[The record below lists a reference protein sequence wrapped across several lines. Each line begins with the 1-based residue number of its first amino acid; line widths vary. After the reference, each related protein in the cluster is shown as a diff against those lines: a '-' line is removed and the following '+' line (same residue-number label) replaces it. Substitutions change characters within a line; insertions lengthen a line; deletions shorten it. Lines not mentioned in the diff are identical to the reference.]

1 MRKTKYLFK
10 ILLNSRNFLEMI
22 QLLYVAAFLV
32 ITIKKRLVFQYDV
45 YFKLI
50 QCHLDCGL
58 KELLGNCLFHL
69 LVLGKCIIGIRSI
82 CFEDVFLE
90 VLYCVVCFFECLAEI
105 CAYLCEWVCL
115 SRINGSTL
123 VRFVMPPYWLLKAC
137 VLSSSPGKRN

>member
-115 SRINGSTL
+115 SRINGSTQSGL
-123 VRFVMPPYWLLKAC
+123 
-137 VLSSSPGKRN
+137 